1 MAFDRINSAQPEPVT
16 RLVHELSQLPGVGRR
31 TAERLAF
38 HLLKADREDAMRLSK
53 AIADVKTD
61 VRHCGVCWNLTDDD
75 PCAICSD
82 SRRDAS
88 MVMVVEQPKDLWN
101 LEQTGMFHGVYHILM
116 GRLSPLEGV
125 GADSLTVNDLLR
137 RISDPT
143 KNAQGVKVT
152 EVILALNPD
161 MEGDS
166 TGLFLADPLQSLG
179 VNVTRL
185 ARGLPAGSQIEFANR
200 AALADAIAGRR
211 RMS

>member
-1 MAFDRINSAQPEPVT
+1 MTKDRFNAAQPEPVT
-16 RLVHELSQLPGVGRR
+16 RLIDELSHLPGVGRR

-38 HLLKADREDAMRLSK
+38 HLLKASREDAMRLSK

-61 VRHCGVCWNLTDDD
+61 VHHCNVCWNLTDDD
-75 PCAICSD
+75 PCGICCD
-82 SRRDAS
+82 TRRDAS
-88 MVMVVEQPKDLWN
+88 VVMVVEQPKDLWN

-125 GADSLTVNDLLR
+125 GADSLTVNDLLSR
-137 RISDPT
+137 VKDPA
-143 KNAQGVKVT
+143 KNARGVKVT
-152 EVILALNPD
+152 EVILAMNLD

-179 VNVTRL
+179 ITVTRL
-185 ARGLPAGSQIEFANR
+185 ARGLPAGSQSEFANR

-211 RMS
+211 VMG

>member
-1 MAFDRINSAQPEPVT
+1 
-16 RLVHELSQLPGVGRR
+16 
-31 TAERLAF
+31 
-38 HLLKADREDAMRLSK
+38 
-53 AIADVKTD
+53 
-61 VRHCGVCWNLTDDD
+61 
-75 PCAICSD
+75 
-82 SRRDAS
+82 
-88 MVMVVEQPKDLWN
+88 
-101 LEQTGMFHGVYHILM
+101 MFHGVYHILM

-125 GADSLTVNDLLR
+125 GPDSLTVNDLLR

>member
-1 MAFDRINSAQPEPVT
+1 MSFDRINSAQPEPVT

-53 AIADVKTD
+53 AISDVKTD

-75 PCAICSD
+75 PCAICCD
-82 SRRDAS
+82 TRRDAS

>member
-1 MAFDRINSAQPEPVT
+1 MSFDRINSAQPEPVT

-152 EVILALNPD
+152 EGILALNPD

>member
-1 MAFDRINSAQPEPVT
+1 MSIHRMNPAQPEPVT

-38 HLLKADREDAMRLSK
+38 HLLKTDTDTAMRLSK
-53 AIADVKTD
+53 AISDVKTD

-75 PCAICSD
+75 PCAICCD
-82 SRRDAS
+82 ARRDAS

-143 KNAQGVKVT
+143 KNAQGVKVK

>member
-1 MAFDRINSAQPEPVT
+1 MSFDRINSAQPEPVT

-166 TGLFLADPLQSLG
+166 IGLFLADPLQSLG

>member
-1 MAFDRINSAQPEPVT
+1 MTKDRFNAAQPEPVT
-16 RLVHELSQLPGVGRR
+16 RLVDELSHLPGVGRR
-31 TAERLAF
+31 TADRLAF
-38 HLLKADREDAMRLSK
+38 HLLKANREDAMRLSK

-61 VRHCGVCWNLTDDD
+61 VHHCNVCCNLTDDD
-75 PCAICSD
+75 PCGICCD
-82 SRRDAS
+82 TRRDAS
-88 MVMVVEQPKDLWN
+88 VVMVVEQPKDLWN

-125 GADSLTVNDLLR
+125 GADSLTVNDLLSR
-137 RISDPT
+137 VKDPA
-143 KNAQGVKVT
+143 KNARGVKVT
-152 EVILALNPD
+152 EVILAMNLD

-179 VNVTRL
+179 ITVTRL

-211 RMS
+211 VMG

>member
-1 MAFDRINSAQPEPVT
+1 MSIQRMNSAQPEPVT

-38 HLLKADREDAMRLSK
+38 PLLKSDTDTAMRLSK
-53 AIADVKTD
+53 AISDVKTD

-75 PCAICSD
+75 PCAICCD
-82 SRRDAS
+82 ARRDAS

>member
-1 MAFDRINSAQPEPVT
+1 MSIHRMNSAQPEPVT

-38 HLLKADREDAMRLSK
+38 HLLKSDTDTAMRLSK
-53 AIADVKTD
+53 AISDVKTD

-143 KNAQGVKVT
+143 KNAKGV
-152 EVILALNPD
+152 
-161 MEGDS
+161 
-166 TGLFLADPLQSLG
+166 
-179 VNVTRL
+179 
-185 ARGLPAGSQIEFANR
+185 
-200 AALADAIAGRR
+200 
-211 RMS
+211 

>member
-1 MAFDRINSAQPEPVT
+1 MSFDRINSAQPEPVT

-38 HLLKADREDAMRLSK
+38 HLLKADREAAMRLSK

-125 GADSLTVNDLLR
+125 GPDSLTVNDLLR

>member
-1 MAFDRINSAQPEPVT
+1 MAFQNNNSAQPEPVT

-38 HLLKADREDAMRLSK
+38 HLLKVDREIALRLSK
-53 AIADVKTD
+53 AIVDVKTQ

-75 PCAICSD
+75 PCLICSD
-82 SRRDAS
+82 PRRDAS

-125 GADSLTVNDLLR
+125 GADTLTVHDLLR
-137 RISDPT
+137 RVSNPT
-143 KNAQGVKVT
+143 HNAQGVKVT

-179 VNVTRL
+179 VHVTRL

>member
-1 MAFDRINSAQPEPVT
+1 MSFDRINSAQPEPVT

-166 TGLFLADPLQSLG
+166 TGLFLADPLQSFG

>member
-1 MAFDRINSAQPEPVT
+1 MSFDRINSAQPEPVT

-31 TAERLAF
+31 TAERLTF

>member
-1 MAFDRINSAQPEPVT
+1 MSFDRINSAQPEPVT

-38 HLLKADREDAMRLSK
+38 HLLKTDRDDAMRLSK

-82 SRRDAS
+82 TRRDAS
-88 MVMVVEQPKDLWN
+88 MLMVVEQPKDLWN

>member
-1 MAFDRINSAQPEPVT
+1 MSFDRINSAQPEPVT

>member
-1 MAFDRINSAQPEPVT
+1 MSFDRINSAQPEPVT

-152 EVILALNPD
+152 EVIYALNPD

>member
-1 MAFDRINSAQPEPVT
+1 MSFDRINSAQPEPVT

-38 HLLKADREDAMRLSK
+38 HLLKADREAAMRLSK